1 MDKWKLEFNDISFY
15 TMNNFDRRRSISLYQ
30 ILNSTQYKYISFVFL
45 LLLFILLFKLF
56 FFKKSN

>member
-30 ILNSTQYKYISFVFL
+30 ILNSTQYKYILFVF
-45 LLLFILLFKLF
+45 FIIIIYIAI
-56 FFKKSN
+56 